1 MEPLIDVE
9 ICTGTTCFVMGAGH
23 LMELADDLPAHL
35 RGVVSIAG
43 SHCLGACT
51 RTDLGK
57 PPFAKVNG
65 QLIADASAETLVE
78 ACICAL
84 EALKGGAHEPV

>member
-1 MEPLIDVE
+1 MEPMIDVE

-35 RGVVSIAG
+35 RGVVSVAG
-43 SHCLGACT
+43 SHCLGACH
-51 RTDLGK
+51 RTDLGR

-65 QLIADASAETLVE
+65 QLIADASVENLVA
-78 ACICAL
+78 ACTVAL
-84 EALKGGAHEPV
+84 EMLKEEASNEV